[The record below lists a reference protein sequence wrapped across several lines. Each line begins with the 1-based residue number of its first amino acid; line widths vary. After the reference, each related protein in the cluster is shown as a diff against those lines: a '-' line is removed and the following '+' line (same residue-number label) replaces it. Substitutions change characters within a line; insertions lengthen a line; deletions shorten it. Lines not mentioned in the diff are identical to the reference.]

1 MMFGELGM
9 LMQISFRV
17 LCESYS
23 QVIHRGCTISIVDRK
38 YGAIIEH
45 HQTNIGGFDFWGHEY
60 KENINY
66 QPVVK

>member
-1 MMFGELGM
+1 VAV
-9 LMQISFRV
+9 Q
-17 LCESYS
+17 S
-23 QVIHRGCTISIVDRK
+23 QLWIGK

-45 HQTNIGGFDFWGHEY
+45 HQTNIGGFDVWGHEY